1 MNDPSPSNRDRRFE
15 IEPIIQLE
23 PVVFDACEGQPR
35 PERVGTGG
43 YETCLVLLP
52 TFDCDC
58 SQPEP
63 RAKPKDT
70 DQPPEQDKKFA

>member
-1 MNDPSPSNRDRRFE
+1 MSDSSPSDRARGFE

-23 PVVFDACEGQPR
+23 PVVFDAWEGQPR
-35 PERVGTGG
+35 PERVGTGE

-52 TFDCDC
+52 TFVCDC

-70 DQPPEQDKKFA
+70 DQPPEQDKKSA